1 MSHKQRRRVR
11 LLGNG
16 LLKDTF
22 TLEARML
29 QPLNRSS
36 KEE

>member
-16 LLKDTF
+16 LLKDT
-22 TLEARML
+22 LEARML
-29 QPLNRSS
+29 QPLNVSS